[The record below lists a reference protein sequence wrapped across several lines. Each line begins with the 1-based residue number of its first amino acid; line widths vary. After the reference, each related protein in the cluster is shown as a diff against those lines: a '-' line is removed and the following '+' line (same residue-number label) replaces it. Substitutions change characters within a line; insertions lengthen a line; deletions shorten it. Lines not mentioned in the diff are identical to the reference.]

1 MNLLKAV
8 LTRID
13 FLSDRSGKLV
23 SWLIVV
29 LILSL
34 SYDTFMRYLFRAPT
48 IWAYDVNYMLGGTV
62 MLMGMAYASLHK
74 THIRVDILYNYFPAK
89 MKTIIDVVFNVLI
102 FFPLYGMLLYK
113 SADRAIWSFH
123 SKEFSEVGF
132 WRPVMWPFR
141 TMIPV
146 AIALFLL
153 AGIAWVIRDLYLLRK
168 GKEL

>member
-74 THIRVDILYNYFPAK
+74 THIRVDILYNYFPAN

>member
-1 MNLLKAV
+1 MALLKAI

-13 FLSDRSGKLV
+13 FLSDWSGKLV
-23 SWLIVV
+23 SWLILA

-48 IWAYDVNYMLGGTV
+48 IWAYDVSYMLGGTV
-62 MLMGMAYASLHK
+62 MLIGMAYASLHK
-74 THIRVDILYNYFPAK
+74 THIRVDILYNYFPAR
-89 MKTIIDVVFNVLI
+89 MRTIIDVAFNAIL

-113 SADRAIWSFH
+113 SASRAIWSFH
-123 SKEFSEVGF
+123 GKEFSEVGF

-146 AIALFLL
+146 AIALLLL
-153 AGIAWVIRDLYLLRK
+153 AGIAWVIRDLYLLCK

>member
-1 MNLLKAV
+1 MKLLRAI
-8 LTRID
+8 LGRID
-13 FLSDRSGKLV
+13 FLSEWSGKLV
-23 SWLIVV
+23 SWLILA

-34 SYDTFMRYLFRAPT
+34 AYDTFMRYLFRAPT
-48 IWAYDVNYMLGGTV
+48 IWAYDVSYMLGGTV
-62 MLMGMAYASLHK
+62 MLIGMAYASLHK
-74 THIRVDILYNYFPAK
+74 THIRVDIVYNYFPAR
-89 MKTIIDVVFNVLI
+89 MKTIVDLAFNALL
-102 FFPLYGMLLYK
+102 FFPLYGILLYR
-113 SADRAIWSFH
+113 SASRAIWAFH

-153 AGIAWVIRDLYLLRK
+153 AGIAWFIRDLYLLHK